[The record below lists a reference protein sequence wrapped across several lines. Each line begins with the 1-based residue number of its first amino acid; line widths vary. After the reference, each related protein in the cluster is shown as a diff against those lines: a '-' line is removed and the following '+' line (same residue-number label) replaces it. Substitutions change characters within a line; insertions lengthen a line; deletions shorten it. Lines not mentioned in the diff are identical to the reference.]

1 MAMSEQTQP
10 VAGAAASTTKA
21 RTSFGILGAIS
32 LSHLLNDMIQS
43 LILAIYPLLQS
54 EFSLTFMQIGMI
66 TLTFQLASSLLQP
79 VVGYWTDK
87 YPMPWSLPI
96 GMCFTLSGLVLLALA
111 GSFGAVLLA
120 AALVGTGSSVFHPE
134 SSRVARMAS
143 GGRHG
148 LAQSIFQ
155 VGGNFGSSLGPLL
168 AAVII
173 APYGKGN
180 VAWFV
185 LAALLAIVV
194 LAQISRWYSAQHRMN
209 KGKPKATI
217 INPLPRNKVV
227 LAVSILLI
235 LIFSKYFYM
244 ASISSYYTFYLMQK
258 FGLSIQNA
266 QLHLF
271 AFLFAVAAGTV
282 IGGPVGDKIG
292 RKYVIWGSILG
303 VAPFTLIL
311 PYASLAQIGEFA
323 FILAG
328 LGMALNLLPQAGQNL
343 VLAGAILSIM
353 LNPVLFALLEKYL
366 AKTETL
372 EEQTLEEAIEEEKQ
386 IPVDICNHALLVG
399 YGRVG
404 SLLGEKLLA
413 SDIPL
418 VVIET
423 SRTRV
428 DELRER
434 GVRAVLGNA
443 ANEEIMQLAHLECA
457 KWLILTIPN
466 GYEAGEI
473 VASARAKN
481 PDIEI
486 IARAHYDDEVA
497 YITERGANQVVM
509 GEREIARTM
518 LELLETPP
526 AGEVVTR

>member
-168 AAVII
+168 AAV
-173 APYGKGN
+173 
-180 VAWFV
+180 
-185 LAALLAIVV
+185 
-194 LAQISRWYSAQHRMN
+194 
-209 KGKPKATI
+209 TI

-311 PYASLAQIGEFA
+311 PYASLHWTGVLTVIIG
-323 FILAG
+323 FILASAFSAILVYAQELLPGRIGMVSGLFFGFAFGMGG
-328 LGMALNLLPQAGQNL
+328 LGA
-343 VLAGAILSIM
+343 
-353 LNPVLFALLEKYL
+353 
-366 AKTETL
+366 
-372 EEQTLEEAIEEEKQ
+372 
-386 IPVDICNHALLVG
+386 
-399 YGRVG
+399 
-404 SLLGEKLLA
+404 
-413 SDIPL
+413 
-418 VVIET
+418 
-423 SRTRV
+423 
-428 DELRER
+428 
-434 GVRAVLGNA
+434 AVLGLIA
-443 ANEEIMQLAHLECA
+443 DHTSIELVYKICA
-457 KWLILTIPN
+457 FLPLLGMLTIFL
-466 GYEAGEI
+466 
-473 VASARAKN
+473 
-481 PDIEI
+481 PDN
-486 IARAHYDDEVA
+486 RHKD
-497 YITERGANQVVM
+497 
-509 GEREIARTM
+509 
-518 LELLETPP
+518 
-526 AGEVVTR
+526 